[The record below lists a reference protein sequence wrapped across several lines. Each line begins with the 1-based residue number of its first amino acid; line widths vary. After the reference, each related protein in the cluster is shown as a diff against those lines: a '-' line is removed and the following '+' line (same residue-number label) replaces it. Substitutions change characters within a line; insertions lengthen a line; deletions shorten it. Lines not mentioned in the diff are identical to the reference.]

1 MSSSASVFSP
11 RPVQVTPGPLAL
23 MRRRAALASDPGQ
36 RLGGAADLTTV
47 RLPLPERFAAEPVA
61 AGLTAPVG
69 VAAASDGLLYVVESG
84 HPRRTPPRL
93 LRLDPLTGVAS
104 VVASFETLAAPAFL
118 TVACAG
124 DAVYLASAGV
134 RWRLDQPPA
143 GPVGLFAGATLGR
156 DALYLCD
163 AGHPAGAPGAGLL
176 WRVAPV
182 DPSDDV
188 HTLPSPGV
196 AVQLHQR
203 RTVAALAAGC
213 TVAIV
218 AIGLAWYYRER
229 RSPRRWPAT

>member
-1 MSSSASVFSP
+1 
-11 RPVQVTPGPLAL
+11 

-134 RWRLDQPPA
+134 RWRLDQRSGTLVQEAAEEPAGAAQPPA

-182 DPSDDV
+182 DPRDDV